1 MEKKKIL
8 IVDDEPDIRDL
19 LRVFFVSKGYISIA
33 EENGV
38 FALKILEQQ
47 HFDCLISDINMPLMD
62 GIEFT
67 ALARDICPDLV
78 IILLTGY
85 GSLETAQRA
94 IKTGVND
101 YLTKPVSPEEL
112 RAAVEKG
119 LQAMENRRKDVAYY
133 KELTKNLEQDKIKLD
148 CLKDDLIGLI
158 NHELRTPVSVISESF
173 SILKDAVIM
182 PGDAKFTDLTDE
194 EKKRTVEI
202 FSNGHRRLKD
212 IIGDLSY
219 YLDLNKGIELKL
231 SAVNLKDFLSAKF
244 EGFNS
249 LFLEKNAVLK
259 CDFQDNGLL
268 TARIDKDR
276 FIDVLFRI
284 INNAVGHNPE
294 GVEVL
299 LRLSSE
305 KNRDETGLEK
315 DFIKIEVSDNGK
327 GITKEVMERIFTV
340 FNVSDI
346 MRHSRGLGLG
356 LVICK
361 KIIDLHQGQIIVN
374 SQEEKSTTVIIKL
387 PVIAG

>member
-19 LRVFFVSKGYISIA
+19 LRAFFVSKGYTSVA

-119 LQAMENRRKDVAYY
+119 LQVMENRRKDTVYY
-133 KELTKNLEQDKIKLD
+133 RELTKSLEQDKMKLD
-148 CLKDDLIGLI
+148 CLKDDLISLI
-158 NHELRTPVSVISESF
+158 NHELRTPISVISESF
-173 SILKDAVIM
+173 SILKNTVIM
-182 PGDAKFTDLTDE
+182 PEDIKFTDLTDE

-202 FSNGHRRLKD
+202 FNNGHRRLKD

-219 YLDLNKGIELKL
+219 YIDLNKGIELKL
-231 SAVNLKDFLSAKF
+231 STVILRDFLLANF
-244 EGFNS
+244 AGFNS
-249 LFLEKNAVLK
+249 LLLEKNAMLK
-259 CDFQDNGLL
+259 SDFQDGGLK
-268 TARIDKDR
+268 ARIDKDR
-276 FIDVLFRI
+276 FIDVVSRI

-305 KNRDETGLEK
+305 KTTDESGAEK
-315 DFIKIEVSDNGK
+315 EFVKIEISDNGK
-327 GITKEVMERIFTV
+327 GITKEVMERIFTI
-340 FNVSDI
+340 FNVSNI
-346 MRHSRGLGLG
+346 MRRSRGLGMG

-361 KIIDLHQGQIIVN
+361 KVIDLHQGKIIVD
-374 SQEEKSTTVIIKL
+374 SQEGKSTTVTIKL
-387 PVIAG
+387 PVIGG